1 MVSSRFE
8 GTTYLVLGTYCQSN
22 CTACGHRL
30 MRVYVDLEAESVVQ
44 VVVVPLTLMHDAIE
58 NAEIGIF
65 LSVKRSWI
73 LG

>member
-1 MVSSRFE
+1 
-8 GTTYLVLGTYCQSN
+8 
-22 CTACGHRL
+22 

-65 LSVKRSWI
+65 LSVKRSWL